1 MAEAE
6 TKKENPA
13 LPEGTMDVE
22 KTASDYYFDSYSH
35 FGIHEEMLKD
45 KVRTKTYQK
54 SILDNKH
61 LFKNKIVLDVGCGTG
76 ILSMFA
82 ADAGAKHVYG
92 VDCADIAISARTIVK
107 ENGFEGRIT
116 IIKGKVEEITLPV
129 DKVDIIISE
138 WMGYFLLYES
148 MMDTVL
154 VARDKW
160 LKPGGALFPDKARMH
175 LCGIQDADYRQ
186 QKLDFWDDVYGYKMS
201 CFKATAIAEPLVD
214 VVPPT
219 QMISTV
225 QTFMEIDLYTI
236 KVEDLDFSA
245 NFEIEFKHKEFCHAL
260 TAWFDVEFSKCHV
273 SVGFTT
279 APFADY
285 THWKQTVFYI
295 TEPLRV
301 VPGQKVTGKITV
313 KKSTGNHRDLQI
325 ELQLDECYYDED
337 TGNWNGCAQKY
348 LMR

>member
-1 MAEAE
+1 
-6 TKKENPA
+6 
-13 LPEGTMDVE
+13 MDVE

-45 KVRTKTYQK
+45 KVRTNTYRK
-54 SILDNKH
+54 AILDNKH

-92 VDCADIAISARTIVK
+92 VDCADIAHSARTIIK

-116 IIKGKVEEITLPV
+116 IIKGKVEDITLPV
-129 DKVDIIISE
+129 EKVDIIISE

-160 LKPGGALFPDKARMH
+160 LSEDGLLFPDKARMH
-175 LCGIQDADYRQ
+175 ICGIQDAEYRQ
-186 QKLDFWDDVYGYKMS
+186 QKLNFWDDVYGYKMS

-214 VVPPT
+214 IVPAT
-219 QMISTV
+219 QMISSV
-225 QTFMEIDLYTI
+225 QCFKEIDLYTV
-236 KVEDLDFSA
+236 KVEDLDFTA
-245 NFEIEFKHKEFCHAL
+245 EFEIEFKQKEFCHAL
-260 TAWFDVEFSKCHV
+260 TAWFDVQFSKCHV
-273 SVGFTT
+273 PVGFTT

-295 TEPLRV
+295 TDPLRV
-301 VPGQKVTGKITV
+301 VPGQKVQGNINV
-313 KKSTGNHRDLQI
+313 KKSSGNHRDLCI
-325 ELQLDECYYDED
+325 DITFKNALYDEESKQYKPV
-337 TGNWNGCAQKY
+337 AQKY